1 LVRIAIAIIHSET
14 KKKSNR
20 ELLNYAWV
28 YIRYIITNVI
38 MPTAY
43 VLINCDL
50 GYEDEIISELNRLP
64 GIIEATGVY
73 GAYDILVK
81 VNAETVDSLKETI
94 TWHLR
99 RIDKIKST
107 LTLMVI
113 EGQGS
118 D

>member
-1 LVRIAIAIIHSET
+1 
-14 KKKSNR
+14 
-20 ELLNYAWV
+20 
-28 YIRYIITNVI
+28 
-38 MPTAY
+38 
-43 VLINCDL
+43 
-50 GYEDEIISELNRLP
+50 
-64 GIIEATGVY
+64 VY

-81 VNAETVDSLKETI
+81 VNAETIDTLKETI

-113 EGQGS
+113 EGQGN

>member
-1 LVRIAIAIIHSET
+1 
-14 KKKSNR
+14 
-20 ELLNYAWV
+20 
-28 YIRYIITNVI
+28 

-50 GYEDEIISELNRLP
+50 GYEDDIINELNRLP
-64 GIIEATGVY
+64 SIIEATGVY

-113 EGQGS
+113 EGQGN

>member
-1 LVRIAIAIIHSET
+1 
-14 KKKSNR
+14 
-20 ELLNYAWV
+20 
-28 YIRYIITNVI
+28 
-38 MPTAY
+38 MPSAY

-50 GYEDEIISELNRLP
+50 GYEDEIINELNKLP
-64 GIIEATGVY
+64 GIVEATGVY

-81 VNAETVDSLKETI
+81 VNSETIDTLKETI

-113 EGQGS
+113 EGQGMTR
-118 D
+118 

>member
-1 LVRIAIAIIHSET
+1 
-14 KKKSNR
+14 
-20 ELLNYAWV
+20 
-28 YIRYIITNVI
+28 
-38 MPTAY
+38 MPDI
-43 VLINCDL
+43 V
-50 GYEDEIISELNRLP
+50 
-64 GIIEATGVY
+64 EATGVY

-81 VNAETVDSLKETI
+81 VTAETIDALKETI

-113 EGQGS
+113 EGQGN